1 VEVAVNQPAARLL
14 LLPPAIALLL
24 SCTRVTD
31 ISGYALQYD
40 EPSRQSSVVSDPLM
54 VDLAGYDYLTFRGVS
69 WARPIADEA
78 ARTWDPDAPCYLV
91 AGVWLDETGGLANA
105 RDCPEWQF
113 EYFSGDGRLLTV
125 WVDWGGAVTTKTW
138 HTEGGSFERLPDY
151 SDGQVEDWM
160 RTAAAEFRRLEGW
173 RSCELQLFL
182 WSLSGNRLG
191 QLQFFADR
199 DCSRL
204 LGYIT
209 FDLDSGRIVERR
221 VE

>member
-1 VEVAVNQPAARLL
+1 MNKPAISLL
-14 LLPPAIALLL
+14 LLPPALAILT
-24 SCTRVTD
+24 SCGRVTD
-31 ISGYALQYD
+31 ISGYVLKYD
-40 EPSRQSSVVSDPLM
+40 APSRQSQVVSDTLA
-54 VDLAGYDYLTFRGVS
+54 VDLVGYDCLTLRGVA

-78 ARTWDPDAPCYLV
+78 ARAWNPDARCYLV
-91 AGVWLDETGGLANA
+91 AGVWLDETGNLASA

-125 WVDWGGAVTTKTW
+125 WVDWGGAVTTKSW
-138 HTEGGSFERLPDY
+138 STEGGSFSRLPDY

-160 RTAAAEFRRLEGW
+160 RTAAAEFRRLEG
-173 RSCELQLFL
+173 RKGCDLQLFL
-182 WSLSGNRLG
+182 WSLAGERLG

-199 DCSRL
+199 DCARL

-209 FDLDSGRIVERR
+209 FDLDSGALLEHR

>member
-1 VEVAVNQPAARLL
+1 VKVAVNKPTVSLFLL
-14 LLPPAIALLL
+14 SSAIVIALG
-24 SCTRVTD
+24 CGRVTD
-31 ISGYALQYD
+31 ISGYVLLYD
-40 EPSRQSSVVSDPLM
+40 EPSRQSQVISDTFA
-54 VDLAGYDYLTFRGVS
+54 VDLVGYDRLTLRGVD

-78 ARTWDPDAPCYLV
+78 ARTWNPAARCYLV
-91 AGVWLDETGGLANA
+91 AGVWLDETGNLANA

-125 WVDWGGAVTTKTW
+125 WVDWGGAVTTKSW
-138 HTEGGSFERLPDY
+138 STEGGSFSRLPDY

-173 RSCELQLFL
+173 RDCELQLFL
-182 WSLSGNRLG
+182 WSLSGERLG

-199 DCSRL
+199 DCARL
-204 LGYIT
+204 LGYVT
-209 FDLDSGRIVERR
+209 FDLDSGDVLERR